1 MDARFKQVQVN
12 AALRH
17 FFTLRDPSPKISLRT
32 RQNLT
37 NFGHFKPQTE
47 ISLHD
52 AGQKSI
58 SMPLGIVIRRVPGV
72 TRWARHV
79 WKAVA
84 VLPGAGKA
92 DWKELRRD
100 EDAVEYH
107 AATLPLELFR
117 TDTEAYL
124 HGLSAKVPAIYV
136 VMRPSENDHPLEVT
150 LVTASPYEA
159 QDYADTGEELVE
171 KVPMP
176 DGLIAWIRDYVELH
190 HEDEVF
196 IKRRRNK
203 TRVDLK
209 EDGIG
214 DARIRQTSDVY
225 RAPASKETV
234 H

>member
-1 MDARFKQVQVN
+1 M
-12 AALRH
+12 
-17 FFTLRDPSPKISLRT
+17 
-32 RQNLT
+32 
-37 NFGHFKPQTE
+37 
-47 ISLHD
+47 HD

-58 SMPLGIVIRRVPGV
+58 SIPLGIVIRRVPGV
-72 TRWARHV
+72 TRWARHL

-136 VMRPSENDHPLEVT
+136 VMRPNENDHPLEVT

-203 TRVDLK
+203 TRIDLK

>member
-1 MDARFKQVQVN
+1 M
-12 AALRH
+12 RH
-17 FFTLRDPSPKISLRT
+17 NLGPFFREKNCFENTPSSCTMTPSQRYGEQL
-32 RQNLT
+32 
-37 NFGHFKPQTE
+37 QTGANQ
-47 ISLHD
+47 SV
-52 AGQKSI
+52 
-58 SMPLGIVIRRVPGV
+58 SMPIGVVIRRVPGV

-84 VLPGAGKA
+84 VLPGAAPA

-100 EDAVEYH
+100 GDAVEFH

-136 VMRPSENDHPLEVT
+136 VMRSGAGDQPMQVL

-176 DGLIAWIRDYVELH
+176 EGLVAWIRDYVALH

-196 IKRRRNK
+196 IKRRRDK
-203 TRVDLK
+203 KRVDLK

-214 DARIRQTSDVY
+214 DARIRQTADVY
-225 RAPASKETV
+225 RAPGTRKEAM